1 MAKSIRSH
9 SKKKFRSIKRA
20 TVGAVTFNKHLRQ
33 TSRRLKS
40 IVNKNL
46 SSTDALNQENGANAE
61 AIVHSSLD
69 DILGNIRPPKKLK
82 KLRHT
87 FNPTLRKQRIDVG
100 LEDLTDDEMEVR
112 MGLVDPEDMG
122 VLPTEGNEDQEEE
135 VDESE
140 KVELAGVKM
149 AAHRILPKR
158 IPLHGEK
165 EFAYDEIVAKQISE
179 GPIGA
184 YLTSATFTNPKRERS
199 HRRSKVRRSGKG
211 FNFSDSYSKR

>member
-40 IVNKNL
+40 IVGKHSGNISDSL
-46 SSTDALNQENGANAE
+46 SGTDKDLKASTN
-61 AIVHSSLD
+61 SSLD
-69 DILGNIRPPKKLK
+69 EILSNIGPPKKMK

-100 LEDLTDDEMEVR
+100 LEDLTDDEMELR

-122 VLPTEGNEDQEEE
+122 VLDPEETKEGEED

-140 KVELAGVKM
+140 KVELSGVKM
-149 AAHRILPKR
+149 ASDKILPKR

-165 EFAYDEIVAKQISE
+165 EFAYDEIISKQLSS

-184 YLTSATFTNPKRERS
+184 YLTSETLKNPKRERT
-199 HRRSKVRRSGKG
+199 HRRSKARRSGKG
-211 FNFSDSYSKR
+211 YNFSDSYSKR